1 MEIFKMNKVQ
11 KIPGILSSQE
21 LLELINKNIIISDH
35 EIEKDIIQPASIDLR
50 LGIIDLNFIGNFLS
64 IEAVITPSDFFNS
77 FNIFPSGDT
86 IIEWPKVFLPL

>member
-35 EIEKDIIQPASIDLR
+35 EIEKDII
-50 LGIIDLNFIGNFLS
+50 LS
-64 IEAVITPSDFFNS
+64 LIHI
-77 FNIFPSGDT
+77 
-86 IIEWPKVFLPL
+86 